1 MSRRIHTP
9 TPHEEEIIRLEQQL
23 RGNKVQIADLRKS
36 VARARTEADLW
47 QEKYDEALAIKEPQN
62 IQPLLAPSS
71 QHEERRG
78 VSLVGLSDWHVAEK
92 IDKAKVRGL
101 NSYSPAICRKRAVHC
116 MESVIRLQRH
126 TVKSYDASAMV
137 LWLGGD
143 FVTGYLHPELEQTNF
158 MGPVEE
164 SLFAV
169 ELLTQC
175 IGMLAQEKSIKKLHI
190 VCQRG
195 NHGRTTKKMQFKND
209 FETSHETMVYAALA
223 GSIKADHIHWEIP
236 KADVHYVDLLK
247 DWRLRCFHG
256 HQVKYSDGVG
266 GVSISLNKWQSK
278 QDQTRKAHHNIM
290 GHFHQYSEPNTR
302 TTMNGSLKGWDEY
315 AASFGFPYQ
324 EPLQTFLL
332 LDASR
337 RMVAQRMPVFCV

>member
-1 MSRRIHTP
+1 MPRPIHTP
-9 TPHEEEIIRLEQQL
+9 TPQEEQVTALEQRL
-23 RGNKVQIADLRKS
+23 RAQATQISDLRKS
-36 VARARTEADLW
+36 VERARGDVDKW
-47 QEKYDEALAIKEPQN
+47 QGKYDELLAIKEPMELA
-62 IQPLLAPSS
+62 PLLPPSAAAIES
-71 QHEERRG
+71 RG
-78 VSLVGLSDWHVAEK
+78 VTLAGWSDWHVAER

-101 NSYSPAICRKRAVHC
+101 NAFSPAICRRRAIHC
-116 MESVIRLQRH
+116 AESTIRLHRH
-126 TVKSYDASAMV
+126 IAKSYKVDAMV

-143 FVTGYLHPELEQTNF
+143 FVTGYLHPELEQTNY

-169 ELLTQC
+169 ELLTLC
-175 IGMLAQEKSIKKLHI
+175 IGMLAAEKSIKKLRV

-223 GSIKADHIHWEIP
+223 GSIKASHIQWEIP
-236 KADVHYVDLLK
+236 KSDVHYVDLLK

-266 GVSISLNKWQSK
+266 GVSISLNKWQAK
-278 QDQTRKAHHNIM
+278 QDMTRRAHHNIM
-290 GHFHQYSEPNTR
+290 GHYHQYSEPNNR

-324 EPLQTFLL
+324 EPLQSFLL
-332 LDASR
+332 LDAAR
-337 RMVAQRMPVFCV
+337 RMVAQRMPVFCA